1 MDAKRK
7 VGPVTAAAGV
17 GTAVAGSL
25 TVITG
30 YILSRYGIELPADV
44 SNAVFI
50 LISTVGTIIGGF
62 LIRGEKPTF
71 EGLMEAAARGVTGV
85 DPKGAEVQGDT
96 TYPAAPVNDFEI
108 PRETYA
114 PKHADQSA

>member
-30 YILSRYGIELPADV
+30 YILSRYGVELPADV

-85 DPKGAEVQGDT
+85 DPKDSAAAET

-114 PKHADQSA
+114 PKHAESA

>member
-30 YILSRYGIELPADV
+30 YILSRYDIELPADV

-85 DPKGAEVQGDT
+85 DPKSAGAQGET
-96 TYPAAPVNDFEI
+96 NYPAAPVNDFEI
-108 PRETYA
+108 PRETYE
-114 PKHADQSA
+114 PRHAESA

>member
-30 YILSRYGIELPADV
+30 YILGRYGVELPTDV

-85 DPKGAEVQGDT
+85 DPKDSAAGDT

-114 PKHADQSA
+114 PKHAESA

>member
-30 YILSRYGIELPADV
+30 YILGRYGIELPADV

-85 DPKGAEVQGDT
+85 DPKDSVAGDT
-96 TYPAAPVNDFEI
+96 TYPAALVNDFEI

-114 PKHADQSA
+114 PKHAESA

>member
-1 MDAKRK
+1 MDVKRK

-30 YILSRYGIELPADV
+30 YILGRYGIELPADV

-85 DPKGAEVQGDT
+85 DPKDSVAGDT

-114 PKHADQSA
+114 PKHAESA

>member
-85 DPKGAEVQGDT
+85 DPKSAGAQGET
-96 TYPAAPVNDFEI
+96 NYPAAPVNDFEI
-108 PRETYA
+108 PRETYE
-114 PKHADQSA
+114 PRHAESA

>member
-7 VGPVTAAAGV
+7 VGPVTAAASV

-30 YILSRYGIELPADV
+30 YILGRYGVELPADV

-85 DPKGAEVQGDT
+85 DPKDSAAGEPN
-96 TYPAAPVNDFEI
+96 YPAAPVNDFEI

-114 PKHADQSA
+114 PKHAESA

>member
-62 LIRGEKPTF
+62 LIRGEKQTF

-85 DPKGAEVQGDT
+85 DPKSAGAQGET
-96 TYPAAPVNDFEI
+96 NYPAAPVNDFEI
-108 PRETYA
+108 PRETYE
-114 PKHADQSA
+114 PRHAESA

>member
-85 DPKGAEVQGDT
+85 DPKDAGAQGET
-96 TYPAAPVNDFEI
+96 NYPAAPVNDFEI
-108 PRETYA
+108 PRETYE
-114 PKHADQSA
+114 PRHAESA

>member
-1 MDAKRK
+1 
-7 VGPVTAAAGV
+7 
-17 GTAVAGSL
+17 
-25 TVITG
+25 
-30 YILSRYGIELPADV
+30 
-44 SNAVFI
+44 
-50 LISTVGTIIGGF
+50 
-62 LIRGEKPTF
+62 
-71 EGLMEAAARGVTGV
+71 MEAAARGVTGV